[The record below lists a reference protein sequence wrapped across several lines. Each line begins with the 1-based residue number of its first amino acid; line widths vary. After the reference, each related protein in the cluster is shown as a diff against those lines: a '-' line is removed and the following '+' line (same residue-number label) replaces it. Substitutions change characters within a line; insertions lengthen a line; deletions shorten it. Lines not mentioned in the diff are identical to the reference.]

1 VTIMYYPIAIPTRYQ
16 RFREQF
22 YRLVK
27 WPCLA
32 LCLCG
37 YLFIALIVM
46 LYLNMAPKYQ
56 SDLEL
61 VLPGTGASSS
71 VVLDNVGQVV
81 SQTSAPFS
89 AGGFNPR
96 VNYKEMLLSRGVLR
110 LASQKTSLSVIK
122 FGQPKI
128 ALTEQTSIL
137 VVSIKGSSAKQAEAK
152 AWALY
157 DSLQEEL
164 NRLRADEVS
173 HRDESIQRV
182 LADYRVRLNEARAN
196 ILQFQQDSSLVS
208 QDQFTLLVIS
218 LQTIKEKQLYL
229 HAEVSNLIDYAFG
242 LGKNLGVSAD
252 LAGKA
257 FTLQSDV
264 EFRGLLKE
272 LDISTSQLSEY
283 QSRWGDGHPKVIAE
297 QQRYQASR
305 SALLIRS
312 NIIAGPHAA
321 SVFSSLDLE
330 VNPMRAQMFADL
342 IDATAKELGITAQIG
357 DLRRSELQLQ
367 DKLKIYAREA
377 AVLDRLQRE
386 FDLAEAV
393 FTSAAARLEAGKADV
408 FASYPVLQLLTKPSL
423 PTDIHSPIP
432 QLGLAAGLVGFLFI
446 TSGVTVLCNRRRI
459 IKVLLKRS

>member
-1 VTIMYYPIAIPTRYQ
+1 MHHPIAIPTRYQ
-16 RFREQF
+16 KFRAQV
-22 YRLVK
+22 YRIVRWPYLV
-27 WPCLA
+27 
-32 LCLCG
+32 LCVCG

-46 LYLNMAPKYQ
+46 LYLNKAPVYQ

-61 VLPGTGASSS
+61 VLPGTGATSS
-71 VVLDNVGQVV
+71 VALDNVGQVQ

-96 VNYKEMLLSRGVLR
+96 VNYKEMLLSRGVLN
-110 LASQKTSLSVIK
+110 LASEKTSLSAVK

-137 VVSIKGSSAKQAEAK
+137 AVTIKGSSAKQAEAK

-157 DSLQEEL
+157 NSLQDEL

-173 HRDESIQRV
+173 HRDKSIQRV
-182 LADYRVRLNEARAN
+182 LDDYRIRLNEARAN
-196 ILQFQQDSSLVS
+196 ILQFQQSSTFVS
-208 QDQFTLLVIS
+208 QEQFTLLVSS

-229 HAEVSNLIDYAFG
+229 QAEASNLVDYTFG

-257 FTLQSDV
+257 FILQSDV

-283 QSRWGDGHPKVIAE
+283 QSRWGDGHPKVVAE
-297 QQRYQASR
+297 QQRYQAAR
-305 SALLIRS
+305 SGLLIRS

-330 VNPMRAQMFADL
+330 MNPKRAQMFADL
-342 IDATAKELGITAQIG
+342 IEASAKGQGITAQIT
-357 DLRRSELQLQ
+357 DLHRSELHLKDQ
-367 DKLKIYAREA
+367 LKIYARES

-386 FDLAEAV
+386 FDLAEAI

-459 IKVLLKRS
+459 INVLLKRS

>member
-1 VTIMYYPIAIPTRYQ
+1 MYYPIAIPTRYQ
-16 RFREQF
+16 KVRAQL
-22 YRLVK
+22 YRLVR
-27 WPCLA
+27 WPYLI
-32 LCLCG
+32 LCVCG
-37 YLFIALIVM
+37 YLLIAVIVM
-46 LYLNMAPKYQ
+46 LYLNKAPQYE
-56 SDLEL
+56 SNLEL

-71 VVLDNVGQVV
+71 VALDNVGHVD

-89 AGGFNPR
+89 ARGFNPR
-96 VNYKEMLLSRGVLR
+96 VNYKEMLLSRGVLY
-110 LASQKTSLSVIK
+110 LASERTSLSAVQ

-128 ALTEQTSIL
+128 ALTLQTSIL
-137 VVSIKGSSAKQAEAK
+137 SVSIKGSTAEQAEAK

-157 DSLQEEL
+157 YSLQDEL

-173 HRDESIQRV
+173 HRDKSIQRV
-182 LADYRVRLNEARAN
+182 LADYRVRLNGSREN

-208 QDQFTLLVIS
+208 QDQFTLLVSS
-218 LQTIKEKQLYL
+218 LQAIKEKQLYL
-229 HAEVSNLIDYAFG
+229 NAEASNLIDYAYG

-257 FTLQSDV
+257 FILQSDV
-264 EFRGLLKE
+264 EFQGLLKE

-283 QSRWGDGHPKVIAE
+283 ESRWGDGHPKVAAE
-297 QQRYQASR
+297 QQRYQAAR
-305 SALLIRS
+305 SALQARS

-321 SVFSSLDLE
+321 SVFSSLTLE
-330 VNPMRAQMFADL
+330 MNPKRAEMFANL
-342 IDATAKELGITAQIG
+342 IEATAERLGIKAQIA
-357 DLRRSELQLQ
+357 DLHRSELHLK
-367 DKLKIYAREA
+367 DELKIYAREA

-386 FDLAEAV
+386 FDLAEAI

-423 PTDIHSPIP
+423 PTVIHSPIP
-432 QLGLAAGLVGFLFI
+432 LIGYIAGLVGFLFI

>member
-1 VTIMYYPIAIPTRYQ
+1 MHYPIAIPTRYQ
-16 RFREQF
+16 KFRVQF

-32 LCLCG
+32 MCLCG

-46 LYLNMAPKYQ
+46 LYLSMAPVYQ

-96 VNYKEMLLSRGVLR
+96 VNYKEMLLSRGVLN
-110 LASQKTSLSVIK
+110 LASEKTSLSAIE
-122 FGQPKI
+122 FGEPKI

-137 VVSIKGSSAKQAEAK
+137 VVSIKGSSAKQAETK

-157 DSLQEEL
+157 QSLQEEL
-164 NRLRADEVS
+164 SRLRSDEVS
-173 HRDESIQRV
+173 HRDKSIQRV

-208 QDQFTLLVIS
+208 QDQFTLLVSS

-283 QSRWGDGHPKVIAE
+283 QSRWGNGHPKVIAE
-297 QQRYQASR
+297 HQRYQAAR
-305 SALLIRS
+305 SSLLIRS
-312 NIIAGPHAA
+312 NTIAGPHAA

-342 IDATAKELGITAQIG
+342 IDASAKEKGITAQIA
-357 DLRRSELQLQ
+357 DLRRSELHLQ
-367 DKLKIYAREA
+367 DQLKIYAREA

-432 QLGLAAGLVGFLFI
+432 KLGLAAGLVGFLFI

>member
-1 VTIMYYPIAIPTRYQ
+1 MFYPIAIPTKYQ
-16 RFREQF
+16 RFRAHV
-22 YRLVK
+22 YRVLRWPYLV
-27 WPCLA
+27 

-46 LYLNMAPKYQ
+46 LYLNKTPVYK
-56 SDLEL
+56 SELEL

-71 VVLDNVGQVV
+71 VAIDNVGQVV

-96 VNYKEMLLSRGVLR
+96 VNYKEMLLSRGVLN
-110 LASQKTSLSVIK
+110 LASEKLSLSIQT

-137 VVSIKGSSAKQAEAK
+137 AISIRGTSAKQAEAK

-157 DSLQEEL
+157 QSLQDEL
-164 NRLRADEVS
+164 DRLRADEVS
-173 HRDESIQRV
+173 HRDESIQGV
-182 LADYRVRLNEARAN
+182 LEEYRLRLNEARSN
-196 ILQFQQDSSLVS
+196 ILQFQQSSSLVS
-208 QDQFTLLVIS
+208 QDQFSLLVGS

-229 HAEVSNLIDYAFG
+229 QAEASNLADYTYG

-257 FTLQSDV
+257 FILQSDV

-272 LDISTSQLSEY
+272 LDVSTAQLSEF
-283 QSRWGDGHPKVIAE
+283 QSRWGEGHPKVVAE
-297 QQRYQASR
+297 QQRYQ
-305 SALLIRS
+305 SARTALIARS
-312 NIIAGPHAA
+312 NKVAGAHA
-321 SVFSSLDLE
+321 STVFSSLDLE
-330 VNPMRAQMFADL
+330 ENPKRAQMFADL
-342 IDATAKELGITAQIG
+342 IEASAKEQGISAQIKQ
-357 DLRRSELQLQ
+357 LQRSEKQLNDQ
-367 DKLKIYAREA
+367 LKIYARES

-386 FDLAEAV
+386 FDLAEAI

-408 FASYPVLQLLTKPSL
+408 FASYPVLQLLTEPSL
-423 PTDIHSPIP
+423 PTDIDSPIP
-432 QLGLAAGLVGFLFI
+432 QLGLVAGLVGFLFI

-459 IKVLLKRS
+459 INVLLKRS

>member
-1 VTIMYYPIAIPTRYQ
+1 MHYPIAIPTRYQ
-16 RFREQF
+16 KFRAQF

-32 LCLCG
+32 MCLCG

-46 LYLNMAPKYQ
+46 LYLSMAPVYQ

-96 VNYKEMLLSRGVLR
+96 VNYKEMLLSRGVLN
-110 LASQKTSLSVIK
+110 LASEKTSLSAIE
-122 FGQPKI
+122 FGEPKI

-137 VVSIKGSSAKQAEAK
+137 VVSIKGSSAKQAETK

-157 DSLQEEL
+157 QSLQEEL

-208 QDQFTLLVIS
+208 QDQFTLLVSS

-297 QQRYQASR
+297 QQRYQAAR

-321 SVFSSLDLE
+321 SVLSSLDLD
-330 VNPMRAQMFADL
+330 VNPKRAEMFGDL
-342 IDATAKELGITAQIG
+342 IEASAKERGITAQIA
-357 DLRRSELQLQ
+357 DLLRSELHLKDQ
-367 DKLKIYAREA
+367 LKIYAREA

>member
-1 VTIMYYPIAIPTRYQ
+1 MHYPIAIPTRYQ
-16 RFREQF
+16 KFRAQF

-32 LCLCG
+32 MCLCG

-46 LYLNMAPKYQ
+46 LYLSMAPVYQ

-96 VNYKEMLLSRGVLR
+96 VNYKEMLLSRGVLN
-110 LASQKTSLSVIK
+110 LASEKTSLSAIE
-122 FGQPKI
+122 FGEPKI

-137 VVSIKGSSAKQAEAK
+137 VVSIKGSSAKQAETK

-157 DSLQEEL
+157 QSLQEEL
-164 NRLRADEVS
+164 SRLRSDEVS
-173 HRDESIQRV
+173 HRDKSIQRV

-208 QDQFTLLVIS
+208 QDQFTLLVSS

-283 QSRWGDGHPKVIAE
+283 QSRWGNGHPKVIAE
-297 QQRYQASR
+297 HQRYQAAR
-305 SALLIRS
+305 SSLLIRS
-312 NIIAGPHAA
+312 NTIAGPHAA

-342 IDATAKELGITAQIG
+342 IDASAKEKGITAQIA
-357 DLRRSELQLQ
+357 DLRRSELHLQ
-367 DKLKIYAREA
+367 DQLKIYAREA

-423 PTDIHSPIP
+423 PTDIHSPILK
-432 QLGLAAGLVGFLFI
+432 LGLAAGLVGFLFI

>member
-1 VTIMYYPIAIPTRYQ
+1 MHYPIAIPTRYQ
-16 RFREQF
+16 KFRAQF

-32 LCLCG
+32 MCLCG

-46 LYLNMAPKYQ
+46 LYLSMAPVYQ

-96 VNYKEMLLSRGVLR
+96 VNYKEMLLSRGVLN
-110 LASQKTSLSVIK
+110 LASEKTSLSAIE
-122 FGQPKI
+122 FGEPKI

-137 VVSIKGSSAKQAEAK
+137 VVSIKGSSAKQAETK

-157 DSLQEEL
+157 QSLQEEL
-164 NRLRADEVS
+164 SRLRSDEVS
-173 HRDESIQRV
+173 HRDKSIQRV

-208 QDQFTLLVIS
+208 QDQFTLLVSS

-283 QSRWGDGHPKVIAE
+283 QSRWGNGHPKVIAE
-297 QQRYQASR
+297 HQRYQAAR
-305 SALLIRS
+305 SSLLIRS
-312 NIIAGPHAA
+312 NTIAGPHAA

-342 IDATAKELGITAQIG
+342 IDASAKEKGITAQIA
-357 DLRRSELQLQ
+357 DLRRSELHLQ
-367 DKLKIYAREA
+367 DQLKIYAREA

-432 QLGLAAGLVGFLFI
+432 KLGLAAGLVGFLFI